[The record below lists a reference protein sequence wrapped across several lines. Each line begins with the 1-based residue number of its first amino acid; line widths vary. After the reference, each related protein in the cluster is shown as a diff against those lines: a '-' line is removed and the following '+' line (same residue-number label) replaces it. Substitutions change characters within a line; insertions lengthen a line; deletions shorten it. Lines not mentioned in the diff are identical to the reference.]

1 MYNRLMKKSDI
12 FNIPNFL
19 SFLRIPLGF
28 IFLTLFL
35 IVQKGNL
42 EPKLNFTLHLIS
54 FLVFVCA
61 IITDALDGYYARK
74 MNIVTDI
81 GKHLDP
87 LADCLFFI
95 IIFSTFTIT
104 GLMHPILLILI
115 LLRESFMHLFLRPF
129 VKRKGKSLPASIFG
143 KIKTFCQCVFSLII
157 LFLFTLKEFL
167 SMQSQDISSLTNI
180 INIIAPILFS
190 IIVFLSLASLII
202 YLINMSKILND

>member
-1 MYNRLMKKSDI
+1 MKKSEI
-12 FNIPNFL
+12 LNIPNFL

-28 IFLTLFL
+28 VFLILFL

-42 EPKLNFTLHLIS
+42 EPKFNFALNLIS
-54 FLVFVCA
+54 FLVFICA
-61 IITDALDGYYARK
+61 IITDALDGYLARK

-95 IIFSTFTIT
+95 IVFSTFTIT
-104 GLMHPILLILI
+104 GLMHPILLVLI

-157 LFLFTLKEFL
+157 LFLFILKEFL
-167 SMQSQDISSLTNI
+167 TMKSQDISILTNL
-180 INIIAPILFS
+180 INILAPILFS
-190 IIVFLSLASLII
+190 IIVFLSLASLVI
-202 YLINMSKILND
+202 YLINMHKILKD

>member
-1 MYNRLMKKSDI
+1 MKKSEI
-12 FNIPNFL
+12 LNIPNFL

-28 IFLTLFL
+28 VFLILFL

-42 EPKLNFTLHLIS
+42 EPKFNFALNLIS
-54 FLVFVCA
+54 FLVFICA
-61 IITDALDGYYARK
+61 IITDALDGYLARK

-95 IIFSTFTIT
+95 IVFSTFTIT
-104 GLMHPILLILI
+104 GLMHPILLVLI

-157 LFLFTLKEFL
+157 LFLFILKEFL
-167 SMQSQDISSLTNI
+167 SMKSQDISILTNL
-180 INIIAPILFS
+180 INILAPILFS
-190 IIVFLSLASLII
+190 IIVFLSLASLVI
-202 YLINMSKILND
+202 YLINMHKILKD

>member
-1 MYNRLMKKSDI
+1 MKKTDI

-28 IFLTLFL
+28 VFLILFL
-35 IVQKGNL
+35 IVQKGTFTPKFNL
-42 EPKLNFTLHLIS
+42 ILNIIS
-54 FLVFVCA
+54 FFVFIFA
-61 IITDALDGYYARK
+61 IITDALDGYLARK

-95 IIFSTFTIT
+95 IVFSTFTIT
-104 GLMHPILLILI
+104 GFMHPVLLILI

-129 VKRKGKSLPASIFG
+129 AKKKGKALPASIFG
-143 KIKTFCQCVFSLII
+143 KIKTFCQCIFSLII
-157 LFLFTLKEFL
+157 LFLFILKDFL
-167 SMQSQDISSLTNI
+167 SLKALDIATLESI
-180 INIIAPILFS
+180 ILILAPILFS

-202 YLINMSKILND
+202 YLVNMPQFLKN

>member
-1 MYNRLMKKSDI
+1 MKKSEI

-28 IFLTLFL
+28 VFLILFL

-42 EPKLNFTLHLIS
+42 EPKFNFALNLIS
-54 FLVFVCA
+54 FLVFICA
-61 IITDALDGYYARK
+61 IITDALDGYLARK

-95 IIFSTFTIT
+95 IVFSTFTIT
-104 GLMHPILLILI
+104 GLMHPVLLVLI

-143 KIKTFCQCVFSLII
+143 KTKTFCQCVFSLII
-157 LFLFTLKEFL
+157 LFLFILKEFL
-167 SMQSQDISSLTNI
+167 SMKSQDISILTNL
-180 INIIAPILFS
+180 INILAPILFS
-190 IIVFLSLASLII
+190 IIVFLSLASLVI
-202 YLINMSKILND
+202 YLINMPKILKD

>member
-1 MYNRLMKKSDI
+1 MKKSDI

-28 IFLTLFL
+28 VFLILFL

-42 EPKLNFTLHLIS
+42 EPQFNFALNLVS

-61 IITDALDGYYARK
+61 IITDALDGYFARK

-129 VKRKGKSLPASIFG
+129 VKRRGKSLPASIFG
-143 KIKTFCQCVFSLII
+143 KTKTFCQCVFSLII
-157 LFLFTLKEFL
+157 LFLFILKDFL
-167 SMQSQDISSLTNI
+167 SMKSQDISSLTDL
-180 INIIAPILFS
+180 INTLAPILFS
-190 IIVFLSLASLII
+190 IIVFLSLASLIM
-202 YLINMSKILND
+202 YLLNMSKILKD

>member
-1 MYNRLMKKSDI
+1 MKKSEI
-12 FNIPNFL
+12 LNIPNFL

-28 IFLTLFL
+28 VFLILFL

-42 EPKLNFTLHLIS
+42 EPKFNFALNLIS
-54 FLVFVCA
+54 FLVFICA
-61 IITDALDGYYARK
+61 IITDALDGYLARK

-95 IIFSTFTIT
+95 IVFSTFTIT
-104 GLMHPILLILI
+104 GLMHPVLLVLI

-143 KIKTFCQCVFSLII
+143 KTKTFCQCVFSLII
-157 LFLFTLKEFL
+157 LFLFILKEFL
-167 SMQSQDISSLTNI
+167 SMKSQDISILTNL
-180 INIIAPILFS
+180 INILAPILFS
-190 IIVFLSLASLII
+190 IIVFLSLASLVI
-202 YLINMSKILND
+202 YLINMPKILKD

>member
-1 MYNRLMKKSDI
+1 MKKTDI

-28 IFLTLFL
+28 VFLILFL
-35 IVQKGNL
+35 IVQKGAFTPKFNL
-42 EPKLNFTLHLIS
+42 TLNIIS
-54 FLVFVCA
+54 FFVFIFA
-61 IITDALDGYYARK
+61 IITDALDGYLARK

-95 IIFSTFTIT
+95 IVFSTFTIT
-104 GLMHPILLILI
+104 GFMHPVLLILI

-129 VKRKGKSLPASIFG
+129 AKKKGKALPASIFG
-143 KIKTFCQCVFSLII
+143 KIKTFCQCIFSLII
-157 LFLFTLKEFL
+157 LFLFILKDFL
-167 SMQSQDISSLTNI
+167 SLKALDIVILENI
-180 INIIAPILFS
+180 ILILAPILFS

-202 YLINMSKILND
+202 YLVNMPQFLKN

>member
-1 MYNRLMKKSDI
+1 MKKSDI

-28 IFLTLFL
+28 IFLILFL

-42 EPKLNFTLHLIS
+42 EPKFNFTLNLIS
-54 FLVFVCA
+54 FFVFVCA
-61 IITDALDGYYARK
+61 IITDALDGYFARK
-74 MNIVTDI
+74 MNIVTNI

-104 GLMHPILLILI
+104 GLMHPVLLILI

-129 VKRKGKSLPASIFG
+129 VKRRGKSLPASIFG
-143 KIKTFCQCVFSLII
+143 KTKTFCQCVFSLII
-157 LFLFTLKEFL
+157 LFLFIVKDFL
-167 SMQSQDISSLTNI
+167 SMKSLDVTFLTNLI
-180 INIIAPILFS
+180 TTLAPILFF
-190 IIVFLSLASLII
+190 IIVFLSIASLII
-202 YLINMSKILND
+202 YLLNMPKILKD

>member
-1 MYNRLMKKSDI
+1 MKKSEI
-12 FNIPNFL
+12 LNIPNFL

-28 IFLTLFL
+28 VFLILFL

-42 EPKLNFTLHLIS
+42 EPKFNFALNLIS
-54 FLVFVCA
+54 FLVFICA
-61 IITDALDGYYARK
+61 IITDALDGYLARK

-95 IIFSTFTIT
+95 IVFSTFTIT
-104 GLMHPILLILI
+104 GLMHPILLVLI

-143 KIKTFCQCVFSLII
+143 KTKTFCQCVFSLII
-157 LFLFTLKEFL
+157 LFLFILKEFL
-167 SMQSQDISSLTNI
+167 SMKSQDISILTNL
-180 INIIAPILFS
+180 INILAPILFS
-190 IIVFLSLASLII
+190 IIVFLSLASLVI
-202 YLINMSKILND
+202 YLINMPKILKD

>member
-1 MYNRLMKKSDI
+1 MKKSDI

-28 IFLTLFL
+28 VFLILFL

-42 EPKLNFTLHLIS
+42 EPQFNFALNLVS

-61 IITDALDGYYARK
+61 IITDALDGYFARK
-74 MNIVTDI
+74 MNIVTNI

-129 VKRKGKSLPASIFG
+129 VKRRGKSLPASIFG
-143 KIKTFCQCVFSLII
+143 KTKTFCQCVFSLII
-157 LFLFTLKEFL
+157 LFLFILKDFL
-167 SMQSQDISSLTNI
+167 SMKSQDISSLTDL
-180 INIIAPILFS
+180 INTLAPILFS
-190 IIVFLSLASLII
+190 IIVFLSLASLIM
-202 YLINMSKILND
+202 YLLNMSKILKD

>member
-1 MYNRLMKKSDI
+1 MKKSEI

-28 IFLTLFL
+28 VFLILFL

-42 EPKLNFTLHLIS
+42 EPKFNFALNLIS
-54 FLVFVCA
+54 FLVFICA
-61 IITDALDGYYARK
+61 IITDALDGYLARK

-95 IIFSTFTIT
+95 IVFSTFTIT
-104 GLMHPILLILI
+104 GLMHPVLLILI

-143 KIKTFCQCVFSLII
+143 KTKTFCQCVFSLII
-157 LFLFTLKEFL
+157 LFLFILKEFL
-167 SMQSQDISSLTNI
+167 SMKSQDISILTNL
-180 INIIAPILFS
+180 INILAPILFS
-190 IIVFLSLASLII
+190 IIVFLSLASLVI
-202 YLINMSKILND
+202 YLINIPKILKD

>member
-1 MYNRLMKKSDI
+1 MKKSEI
-12 FNIPNFL
+12 LNIPNFL

-28 IFLTLFL
+28 VFLILFL

-42 EPKLNFTLHLIS
+42 EPKFNFALNLIS
-54 FLVFVCA
+54 FLVFICA
-61 IITDALDGYYARK
+61 IITDALDGYLARK

-95 IIFSTFTIT
+95 IVFSTFTIT
-104 GLMHPILLILI
+104 GLMHPILLVLI

-157 LFLFTLKEFL
+157 LFLFILKEFL
-167 SMQSQDISSLTNI
+167 TMKSQDISILTNL
-180 INIIAPILFS
+180 INILAPILFS
-190 IIVFLSLASLII
+190 IIVFLSLASLVI
-202 YLINMSKILND
+202 YLINMPKILKD

>member
-1 MYNRLMKKSDI
+1 MKKTDI

-28 IFLTLFL
+28 VFLILFL
-35 IVQKGNL
+35 IVQKGTFTPKFNL
-42 EPKLNFTLHLIS
+42 TLNIIS
-54 FLVFVCA
+54 FFVFIFA
-61 IITDALDGYYARK
+61 IITDALDGYLARK

-95 IIFSTFTIT
+95 IVFSTFTIT
-104 GLMHPILLILI
+104 GFMHPVLLILI

-129 VKRKGKSLPASIFG
+129 AKKKGKALPASIFG
-143 KIKTFCQCVFSLII
+143 KIKTFCQCIFSLII
-157 LFLFTLKEFL
+157 LFLFILKDFL
-167 SMQSQDISSLTNI
+167 SLKALDIAILENI
-180 INIIAPILFS
+180 ILILAPILFS

-202 YLINMSKILND
+202 YLVNMPQFLKN

>member
-1 MYNRLMKKSDI
+1 MKKSEI

-28 IFLTLFL
+28 VFLILFL

-42 EPKLNFTLHLIS
+42 EPKFNFALNLIS
-54 FLVFVCA
+54 FLVFICA
-61 IITDALDGYYARK
+61 IITDALDGYLARK

-95 IIFSTFTIT
+95 IVFSTFTIT
-104 GLMHPILLILI
+104 GLMHPVLLVLI

-143 KIKTFCQCVFSLII
+143 KTKTFCQCVFSLII
-157 LFLFTLKEFL
+157 LFLFILKEFL
-167 SMQSQDISSLTNI
+167 SMKSQDISILTNL
-180 INIIAPILFS
+180 INILAPILFS
-190 IIVFLSLASLII
+190 IIVFLSLASLVI
-202 YLINMSKILND
+202 YLINIPKILKD